1 MLAKL
6 DEIAA
11 QAKKCLF
18 GINVKIT
25 RSGRYSHSG
34 TMDFVVEWDC
44 DRHNPWD
51 KLPEDVEEHISTA
64 FRCLAGLLYRELEE
78 EYWYQTSDEVVAEN
92 IAVNEYTFTA
102 DGRRFG

>member
-1 MLAKL
+1 
-6 DEIAA
+6 
-11 QAKKCLF
+11 
-18 GINVKIT
+18 
-25 RSGRYSHSG
+25 
-34 TMDFVVEWDC
+34 
-44 DRHNPWD
+44 
-51 KLPEDVEEHISTA
+51 LPEDVEEHISTA